1 MSHPVPTNERRPAN
15 RREEGAILVI
25 VVLILLVVTA
35 TGTYAVHASTSEL
48 QGAGATRTAYQ
59 TEEMAISMVDGAM
72 DWVDLVGPSTLYRHA
87 TLNDRT
93 AVAAGNT
100 SGLQLGNLEPAILA
114 GQLADRL
121 YVQDLASRPGGT
133 ASSVLLVSAA
143 SLNNGVPQTAAAVV
157 DVYDIHRYPGVTPG
171 ARADGYGTLYYL
183 RATYTGRARTEL
195 STLDSSVAQ
204 DIRDRQIS
212 TSTARAIGTSGPFSM

>member
-1 MSHPVPTNERRPAN
+1 MTQPPPTTKRRKEN

-72 DWVDLVGPSTLYRHA
+72 DWVDLVGPGTLYRHA
-87 TLNDRT
+87 TLNDRS
-93 AVAAGNT
+93 AVSAGRT
-100 SGLQLGNLEPAILA
+100 SGLQLGNLEPALLP
-114 GQLADRL
+114 GQLGDRL
-121 YVQDLASRPGGT
+121 YVTDLASRPGGT
-133 ASSVLLVSAA
+133 RSSVELVSPA
-143 SLNNGVPQTAAAVV
+143 SLNNGVPQRASAVV
-157 DVYDIHRYPGVTPG
+157 DVYDIHRYPGATPG
-171 ARADGYGTLYYL
+171 ARSDGYGTLYYL
-183 RATYTGRARTEL
+183 RATYTGRARAEL
-195 STLDSSVAQ
+195 PLGDTVAQ